1 MIVQLA
7 LLEVAVSDNL
17 EVRDA
22 IQTNLVFFQATQ
34 PDIQL
39 DTQARQT
46 PSCHTTV

>member
-1 MIVQLA
+1 VQLA

-34 PDIQL
+34 PEILL